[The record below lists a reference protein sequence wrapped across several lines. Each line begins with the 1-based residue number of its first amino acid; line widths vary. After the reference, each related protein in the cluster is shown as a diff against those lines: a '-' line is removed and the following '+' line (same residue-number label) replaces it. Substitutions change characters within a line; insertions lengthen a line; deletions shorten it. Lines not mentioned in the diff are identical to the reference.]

1 MVIAATP
8 HGMPTTRC
16 CSLLYAYRANY
27 SSWQVGDA
35 MPNSAGC
42 VHSYL
47 PSIEQ
52 IWHTLVDVCGVVA
65 NKNVGGTT
73 PYPYKPQGIVAVYN
87 VD

>member
-1 MVIAATP
+1 
-8 HGMPTTRC
+8 
-16 CSLLYAYRANY
+16 
-27 SSWQVGDA
+27 

-47 PSIEQ
+47 PSIEH
-52 IWHTLVDVCGVVA
+52 IWRTLVDVCGVVA
-65 NKNVGGTT
+65 NKNVGGAT

>member
-1 MVIAATP
+1 
-8 HGMPTTRC
+8 
-16 CSLLYAYRANY
+16 
-27 SSWQVGDA
+27 

-47 PSIEQ
+47 PSIEH
-52 IWHTLVDVCGVVA
+52 IWRTLVDVCGVVA
-65 NKNVGGTT
+65 NKNVGGAA